1 MRHQVSGYRL
11 GRSTGAR
18 LALRRNLI
26 KQLYTHE
33 RIQTTRAKAA
43 AIRGEAERLIT
54 IARNSAQ
61 GTDIEKVNARR
72 LVISKL
78 GDNQLITRLFDE
90 IAPRFATR
98 NGGYTRMVK
107 LGPRMGDAAE
117 MVILELVVVNKYKY
131 FAISTRSD
139 EVNL

>member
-61 GTDIEKVNARR
+61 GSDIEKVNARR

-98 NGGYTRMVK
+98 NGGYTRMLK

-117 MVILELVVVNKYKY
+117 MVILEL
-131 FAISTRSD
+131 I
-139 EVNL
+139 EE